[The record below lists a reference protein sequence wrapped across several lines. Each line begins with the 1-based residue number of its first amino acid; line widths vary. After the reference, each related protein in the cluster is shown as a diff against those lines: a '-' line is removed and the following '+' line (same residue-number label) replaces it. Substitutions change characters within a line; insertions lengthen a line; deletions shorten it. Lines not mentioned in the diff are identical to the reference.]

1 MSHPTVGGRRRKR
14 RLRDPRLWLGIAIT
28 GATLLLAARGVSFPM
43 LWHELSR
50 ANLPMVVGLSVP
62 IYALTLWV
70 RALRWR
76 HLTNPVCDASRGVLF
91 RATSVGALA
100 NNVLPLRIGEVLR
113 AFYLAR
119 ETSAGTAALFG
130 TVVLERGI
138 DGIAVIAMALVIFG
152 ARGSP
157 DAGALAVGTP
167 LVAGAA
173 LPLAGVV
180 WLRVAPGQVVGVTRL
195 VLGFLGQ
202 RRTASVERLI
212 LHMAEGLGSMQ
223 GGRHLWWIL
232 FHSVAIWTVL
242 GIAPFL
248 VAMQAL
254 GIDLGS
260 LERQVSAAFVTL
272 TAVGIAVALP
282 SAPGFLGP
290 YHLAAREALR
300 RFGVTEELALA
311 LGTLSHAV
319 FWISTTGIGLA
330 VLRFRG
336 TRLDELADA
345 ASADADQVPSQG
357 RR

>member
-1 MSHPTVGGRRRKR
+1 MSQVTPIARRRR
-14 RLRDPRLWLGIAIT
+14 RPLRDPWLWFGVAIT
-28 GATLLLAARGVSFPM
+28 AATLMLAARGVDFRT
-43 LWHELSR
+43 LLHDLSR
-50 ANLPMVVGLSVP
+50 ADLPLLVGLSVP
-62 IYALTLWV
+62 LHLLTLWV

-76 HLTNPVCDASRGVLF
+76 HLTNAVCVASRGALF
-91 RATSVGALA
+91 RATAVGTLA
-100 NNVLPLRIGEVLR
+100 NNVFPLRIGEVVR
-113 AFYLAR
+113 AFHLAR

-138 DGIAVIAMALVIFG
+138 DGIAVVVLALVIFG

-157 DAGALAVGTP
+157 DAGALAVGIP
-167 LVAGAA
+167 LLAGAA
-173 LPLAGVV
+173 LPLLGIV
-180 WLRVAPGQVVGVTRL
+180 WLRLAPEQVVRVMRVALGWLDGRVT
-195 VLGFLGQ
+195 
-202 RRTASVERLI
+202 TSVESLI
-212 LHMAEGLGSMQ
+212 RRMAEGLGSLQ
-223 GGRHLWWIL
+223 GGRHLWWIAW
-232 FHSVAIWTVL
+232 HSVVIWTVL

-248 VAMQAL
+248 VAMRAL

-260 LERQVSAAFVTL
+260 FERTLSAAFVTL

-300 RFGVTEELALA
+300 RFGVTEELSLA

-319 FWISTTGIGLA
+319 FWLTTTGVGLA
-330 VLRFRG
+330 VLRSRG
-336 TRLDELADA
+336 TRLEELADA